1 MDEIFTRFDGSLLH
15 IKSASAQTQ
24 STPHRSPM
32 AGYRLTAAGH
42 PCIHNRMRNSRCV
55 RFSLL
60 LLLLG
65 YWIGFARENFAADK
79 LRISY
84 SAVNAT
90 QAFLW
95 VAQEKGI
102 FAKHGLE
109 GELLYINSGT
119 MNIAAL
125 VGGSVQIAGGGPV
138 SIEARL
144 RGIKLTILG
153 NPLPWLASN
162 LVVHPDIKAIPDL
175 AGKFAG
181 ISRFGSSTDQGFRF
195 LFRKNGL
202 NVDRDLKML
211 QMGGDSSRVA
221 ALKAGT
227 IQYTF
232 LGAAATDNA
241 RALGFRVLATAQQM
255 TIPFP
260 WTSVVVD
267 ESWLNKN
274 RELAYRYM
282 KCSTEAIV
290 TLKRNRADSERIIGK
305 YMKITDPKLVA
316 TEFEFVASLMPDYI
330 APTLDGI
337 KLILENFGKEY
348 PDAPRRDPK
357 EFVDGSIIERLKAE
371 RFVEGLK
378 S

>member
-1 MDEIFTRFDGSLLH
+1 MTNR
-15 IKSASAQTQ
+15 KSFSIT
-24 STPHRSPM
+24 
-32 AGYRLTAAGH
+32 LAALALAA
-42 PCIHNRMRNSRCV
+42 
-55 RFSLL
+55 F
-60 LLLLG
+60 LG
-65 YWIGFARENFAADK
+65 FVTDNFAADK

-95 VAQEKGI
+95 VALERGFFQ
-102 FAKHGLE
+102 KHGLE

-144 RGIKLTILG
+144 RGVKLTILG

-162 LVVHPDIKAIPDL
+162 LIVHPDIKGIPDL

-181 ISRFGSSTDQGFRF
+181 ISRFGSSTDQGFRY

-202 NVDRDLKML
+202 NVDKDLKML

-221 ALKAGT
+221 ALKTGT

-255 TIPFP
+255 AIPFP

-267 ESWLNKN
+267 ERWLNKN

-282 KCSTEAIV
+282 KCGTEAIV
-290 TLKRNRADSERIIGK
+290 YMKRNRADSERIIAK
-305 YMKITDPKLVA
+305 YMKINDPKLAA
-316 TEFEFVASLMPDYI
+316 TEFDFVASLMPDYI
-330 APTLDGI
+330 SPTLDGI

-348 PDAPRRDPK
+348 PDAPKRDPK
-357 EFVDGSIIERLKAE
+357 EFADSSIMDRLKQE
-371 RFVEGLK
+371 KFVENLRF
-378 S
+378 

>member
-1 MDEIFTRFDGSLLH
+1 MKNFVQSRLRPLAWSLIVITLAL
-15 IKSASAQTQ
+15 SS
-24 STPHRSPM
+24 
-32 AGYRLTAAGH
+32 Y
-42 PCIHNRMRNSRCV
+42 
-55 RFSLL
+55 
-60 LLLLG
+60 
-65 YWIGFARENFAADK
+65 ARGADK

-95 VAQEKGI
+95 VAQDRGI

-125 VGGSVQIAGGGPV
+125 VGGSVQVAGGGPV

-162 LVVHPDIKAIPDL
+162 LVVHPDIKGIPDL

-181 ISRFGSSTDQGFRF
+181 ISRFGSSTDQGFRY
-195 LFRKNGL
+195 LFRKNNL

-211 QMGGDSSRVA
+211 QMGGDTSRVA

-255 TIPFP
+255 AIPFP
-260 WTSVVVD
+260 WTSVVV
-267 ESWLNKN
+267 EENWLVKN

-282 KCSTEAIV
+282 KCATEAIIN
-290 TLKRNRADSERIIGK
+290 LKRNRGDSERIIGK
-305 YMKITDPKLVA
+305 YMKITDSKLIA
-316 TEFEFVASLMPDYI
+316 TEFDFVSALMPDYI
-330 APTLDGI
+330 APTLEGT

-357 EFVDGSIIERLKAE
+357 EFVDGSLIERLKQE
-371 RFVEGLK
+371 KFVENIRL
-378 S
+378 

>member
-1 MDEIFTRFDGSLLH
+1 MTTGITWKFLL
-15 IKSASAQTQ
+15 A
-24 STPHRSPM
+24 
-32 AGYRLTAAGH
+32 
-42 PCIHNRMRNSRCV
+42 
-55 RFSLL
+55 
-60 LLLLG
+60 
-65 YWIGFARENFAADK
+65 GFATLLFGVVSQVAAADK
-79 LRISY
+79 LRLSY
-84 SAVNAT
+84 SAINAT

-102 FAKHGLE
+102 FTKHGLE

-125 VGGSVQIAGGGPV
+125 VSGSVQIAGGGPV

-144 RGIKLTILG
+144 RGVKLLILG

-162 LVVHPDIKAIPDL
+162 LIVHPDIKGIPDL

-181 ISRFGSSTDQGFRF
+181 ISRFGSSTDQGFRY

-202 NVDRDLKML
+202 NVERDLKML
-211 QMGGDSSRVA
+211 QMGGDSSRIG

-232 LGAAATDNA
+232 LGAAATNQA
-241 RALGFRVLATAQQM
+241 RALGFRVMATAQQM
-255 TIPFP
+255 AIPFP

-267 ESWLNKN
+267 EGWLSKN
-274 RELAYRYM
+274 RDLAYRYM
-282 KCSTEAIV
+282 KCATESIV
-290 TLKRNRADSERIIGK
+290 NLKRNRADSERIIGK
-305 YMKITDPKLVA
+305 YMKISDPKLIA
-316 TEFEFVASLMPDYI
+316 TEFDFVSSLMPDYL
-330 APTLDGI
+330 APTLDGL

-357 EFVDGSIIERLKAE
+357 EFTDGSFSERLKQE
-371 RFVEGLK
+371 RFVESLK
-378 S
+378 Q

>member
-1 MDEIFTRFDGSLLH
+1 MNESIYLRIVFTILALL
-15 IKSASAQTQ
+15 SANLAVPTE
-24 STPHRSPM
+24 
-32 AGYRLTAAGH
+32 G
-42 PCIHNRMRNSRCV
+42 
-55 RFSLL
+55 
-60 LLLLG
+60 
-65 YWIGFARENFAADK
+65 ADK

-84 SAVNAT
+84 SAINAT

-125 VGGSVQIAGGGPV
+125 VGGSVQVAGGGPV

-144 RGIKLTILG
+144 RGVKLTILG

-162 LVVHPDIKAIPDL
+162 LVVHPDIKSLADL
-175 AGKFAG
+175 PGKIAG
-181 ISRFGSSTDQGFRF
+181 ISRFGSSTDQGFRY
-195 LFRKNGL
+195 LFRRNGF
-202 NVDRDLKML
+202 NAEKDLKML
-211 QMGGDSSRVA
+211 QMGGDASRIG

-232 LGAAATDNA
+232 LGAAATHQA
-241 RALGFRVLATAQQM
+241 RAQGFRVLATAQQM
-255 TIPFP
+255 AIPFP

-267 ESWLNKN
+267 EAWLNKN
-274 RELAYRYM
+274 RDLAYRYL
-282 KCSTEAIV
+282 KCAAESIAY
-290 TLKRNRADSERIIGK
+290 LKRHRADSERIIAK
-305 YMKITDPKLVA
+305 YMKIPDPKLAGV
-316 TEFEFVASLMPDYI
+316 EFEFVSSLMPDYI
-330 APTLDGI
+330 APTIEGVR
-337 KLILENFGKEY
+337 LILENFGKEY

-357 EFVDGSIIERLKAE
+357 EFIDGSLIERLKQE

-378 S
+378 F

>member
-1 MDEIFTRFDGSLLH
+1 MINWRFIGTALVALALAVSFVA
-15 IKSASAQTQ
+15 AS
-24 STPHRSPM
+24 
-32 AGYRLTAAGH
+32 
-42 PCIHNRMRNSRCV
+42 
-55 RFSLL
+55 
-60 LLLLG
+60 
-65 YWIGFARENFAADK
+65 FAADK

-95 VAQEKGI
+95 VAQERGI

-125 VGGSVQIAGGGPV
+125 LGGSVQIAGGGPV

-162 LVVHPDIKAIPDL
+162 LVVHPDIKGIPDL
-175 AGKFAG
+175 PGKLAG
-181 ISRFGSSTDQGFRF
+181 ISRFGSSTDQGFRY

-221 ALKAGT
+221 ALKTGT

-255 TIPFP
+255 AIPFP
-260 WTSVVVD
+260 WTSVVV
-267 ESWLNKN
+267 EETWLNKN

-290 TLKRNRADSERIIGK
+290 ALKRNRADSERIISK
-305 YMKITDPKLVA
+305 YMKINDPKLAA
-316 TEFEFVASLMPDYI
+316 TEFDFVASLMPDYI
-330 APTLDGI
+330 TPTLEGT

-357 EFVDGSIIERLKAE
+357 EFVDSSIMDRLKNE
-371 RFVEGLK
+371 QFVEGLK
-378 S
+378 Y

>member
-1 MDEIFTRFDGSLLH
+1 MIIEHCSRVVLIVASITAFGFGSTVH
-15 IKSASAQTQ
+15 S
-24 STPHRSPM
+24 
-32 AGYRLTAAGH
+32 
-42 PCIHNRMRNSRCV
+42 
-55 RFSLL
+55 
-60 LLLLG
+60 
-65 YWIGFARENFAADK
+65 ADK
-79 LRISY
+79 LRVSY

-95 VAQEKGI
+95 VALERGF

-144 RGIKLTILG
+144 RGVKLTILG

-162 LVVHPDIKAIPDL
+162 LIVHPDIKGIPDL

-181 ISRFGSSTDQGFRF
+181 ISRFGSSTDQGFRY

-221 ALKAGT
+221 ALKSGT

-255 TIPFP
+255 AIPFP

-267 ESWLNKN
+267 ESWLGKN
-274 RELAYRYM
+274 RELAYRYL
-282 KCSTEAIV
+282 KCGTEAIV
-290 TLKRNRADSERIIGK
+290 YMKRNRADSERIISK
-305 YMKITDPKLVA
+305 YMKINDAKLAA
-316 TEFEFVASLMPDYI
+316 TEFDFVASLMPDYI
-330 APTLDGI
+330 SPTLDGI

-357 EFVDGSIIERLKAE
+357 EFADGSLIDRLKE
-371 RFVEGLK
+371 EKFVDGLK

>member
-1 MDEIFTRFDGSLLH
+1 MINRKFHLALLVLLAF
-15 IKSASAQTQ
+15 ILPAS
-24 STPHRSPM
+24 H
-32 AGYRLTAAGH
+32 AAG
-42 PCIHNRMRNSRCV
+42 
-55 RFSLL
+55 
-60 LLLLG
+60 
-65 YWIGFARENFAADK
+65 ADK

-95 VAQEKGI
+95 VAQDRGI

-125 VGGSVQIAGGGPV
+125 LGGSVQIAGGGPV
-138 SIEARL
+138 SIEGRL

-162 LVVHPDIKAIPDL
+162 LVVHPDIKGIPDL

-181 ISRFGSSTDQGFRF
+181 ISRFGSSTDQGFRY

-227 IQYTF
+227 VQYTF

-241 RALGFRVLATAQQM
+241 RALGFRVLSTAQQM
-255 TIPFP
+255 AIPFP
-260 WTSVVVD
+260 WTSVVVE
-267 ESWLNKN
+267 ESWLGKN

-282 KCSTEAIV
+282 KCATEAVV
-290 TLKRNRADSERIIGK
+290 TLKRNRTDSERIIAK
-305 YMKITDPKLVA
+305 YMKITDPKLIA
-316 TEFEFVASLMPDYI
+316 TEFDFVSSLMPDYM

-337 KLILENFGKEY
+337 KVILENFGKEY
-348 PDAPRRDPK
+348 PDAPKRDPK
-357 EFVDGSIIERLKAE
+357 EFADSSIIERLKQEKFAE
-371 RFVEGLK
+371 SLK
-378 S
+378 F

>member
-1 MDEIFTRFDGSLLH
+1 MQAVMKNPL
-15 IKSASAQTQ
+15 AA
-24 STPHRSPM
+24 
-32 AGYRLTAAGH
+32 RLKAVG
-42 PCIHNRMRNSRCV
+42 
-55 RFSLL
+55 LL
-60 LLLLG
+60 LLLAAASATPTL
-65 YWIGFARENFAADK
+65 AADK

-84 SAVNAT
+84 SAINST

-95 VAQEKGI
+95 VAQERG
-102 FAKHGLE
+102 FFTKHGLE

-144 RGIKLTILG
+144 RGIKLLILG
-153 NPLPWLASN
+153 NPLPVLASN
-162 LVVHPDIKAIPDL
+162 LIAHPDIKSIPDM
-175 AGKFAG
+175 AGKIAG
-181 ISRFGSSTDQGFRF
+181 ISRFGSSTDQGFRY

-202 NVDRDLKML
+202 NVERDLKML

-255 TIPFP
+255 AIPFP

-267 ESWLNKN
+267 EGWLNKN
-274 RELAYRYM
+274 RDIAYRYL
-282 KCSTEAIV
+282 KCGIEAV
-290 TLKRNRADSERIIGK
+290 VYMKRNRAESERIIGK
-305 YMKITDPKLVA
+305 YMKITDPKLIA
-316 TEFEFVASLMPDYI
+316 TEFEFVSSLMPDYI
-330 APTLDGI
+330 APTLEGI
-337 KLILENFGKEY
+337 RLILENFGKEY

-357 EFVDGSIIERLKAE
+357 EFIDSSIIDRVRQEK
-371 RFVEGLK
+371 FVESLK
-378 S
+378 Y

>member
-1 MDEIFTRFDGSLLH
+1 MTNRKLFPIGLAAL
-15 IKSASAQTQ
+15 AL
-24 STPHRSPM
+24 
-32 AGYRLTAAGH
+32 AG
-42 PCIHNRMRNSRCV
+42 
-55 RFSLL
+55 FF
-60 LLLLG
+60 
-65 YWIGFARENFAADK
+65 GFATQNFAADK

-95 VAQEKGI
+95 VALDKGI

-125 VGGSVQIAGGGPV
+125 LGGSVQIAGGGPV

-144 RGIKLTILG
+144 RGVKLTILG

-162 LVVHPDIKAIPDL
+162 LVVHPDIKGIPDL
-175 AGKFAG
+175 PGKLAG
-181 ISRFGSSTDQGFRF
+181 ISRFGSSTDQGFRY

-221 ALKAGT
+221 ALKTGT

-255 TIPFP
+255 AIPFP
-260 WTSVVVD
+260 WTSVVV
-267 ESWLNKN
+267 EETWLNKN

-282 KCSTEAIV
+282 KAGTEAIV
-290 TLKRNRADSERIIGK
+290 ALKRNRADSERIISK
-305 YMKITDPKLVA
+305 YMKINDPKLAA
-316 TEFEFVASLMPDYI
+316 TEFDFVASLMPDYI
-330 APTLDGI
+330 SPTLDGI

-348 PDAPRRDPK
+348 PDAPKRDPK
-357 EFVDGSIIERLKAE
+357 EFADSSIMDRLKQE
-371 RFVEGLK
+371 KFVEGLK
-378 S
+378 F

>member
-1 MDEIFTRFDGSLLH
+1 MKTPTYPIALIVAALLATFGLPAKVH
-15 IKSASAQTQ
+15 S
-24 STPHRSPM
+24 
-32 AGYRLTAAGH
+32 
-42 PCIHNRMRNSRCV
+42 
-55 RFSLL
+55 
-60 LLLLG
+60 
-65 YWIGFARENFAADK
+65 ADK

-95 VAQEKGI
+95 VALERG
-102 FAKHGLE
+102 FFPKHGLE

-144 RGIKLTILG
+144 RGVKLTILG

-162 LVVHPDIKAIPDL
+162 LIVHPDIKGIPDL

-181 ISRFGSSTDQGFRF
+181 ISRFGSSTDQGFRY

-202 NVDRDLKML
+202 NVDKDLKML

-221 ALKAGT
+221 ALKTGT

-255 TIPFP
+255 AIPFP

-282 KCSTEAIV
+282 KCGTEAIV
-290 TLKRNRADSERIIGK
+290 YMKRNRADSERIIAK
-305 YMKITDPKLVA
+305 YMKINDPKLAA
-316 TEFEFVASLMPDYI
+316 TEFDFVASLMPDYI
-330 APTLDGI
+330 SPTLDGI

-357 EFVDGSIIERLKAE
+357 EFADGSIMDRLKQE
-371 RFVEGLK
+371 KFVEGLK
-378 S
+378 F

>member
-1 MDEIFTRFDGSLLH
+1 MKKMKALISFFFALFFT
-15 IKSASAQTQ
+15 Q
-24 STPHRSPM
+24 
-32 AGYRLTAAGH
+32 GYSCAELD
-42 PCIHNRMRNSRCV
+42 
-55 RFSLL
+55 
-60 LLLLG
+60 
-65 YWIGFARENFAADK
+65 AADK

-95 VAQEKGI
+95 VAQEKNF

-162 LVVHPDIKAIPDL
+162 LVGHPDIKAIPDL
-175 AGKFAG
+175 AGKLAG
-181 ISRFGSSTDQGFRF
+181 ISRFGSSTDQGFRY
-195 LFRKNGL
+195 LFRKNNL

-221 ALKAGT
+221 AMKAGT

-232 LGAAATDNA
+232 LGAAATDSA

-255 TIPFP
+255 AIPFP

-267 ESWLNKN
+267 EGWLNRN

-282 KCSTEAIV
+282 KCGTEAIV
-290 TLKRNRADSERIIGK
+290 YLKRNRADSERIISK
-305 YMKITDPKLVA
+305 YMKSTTRSRHGVRLRRVADAGLHHADPRRHQADFRKL
-316 TEFEFVASLMPDYI
+316 
-330 APTLDGI
+330 
-337 KLILENFGKEY
+337 GKEY
-348 PDAPRRDPK
+348 PDAPKRDPK
-357 EFVDGSIIERLKAE
+357 EFVDSSIMDRLKNE

-378 S
+378 Y

>member
-1 MDEIFTRFDGSLLH
+1 MTKARLFR
-15 IKSASAQTQ
+15 IKLAALAL
-24 STPHRSPM
+24 
-32 AGYRLTAAGH
+32 AG
-42 PCIHNRMRNSRCV
+42 
-55 RFSLL
+55 FF
-60 LLLLG
+60 
-65 YWIGFARENFAADK
+65 GFATENIAADK

-95 VAQEKGI
+95 VALDRGI

-125 VGGSVQIAGGGPV
+125 LGGSVQIAGGGPV

-144 RGIKLTILG
+144 RGVKLTILG

-162 LVVHPDIKAIPDL
+162 LVVHPDIKGIPDL
-175 AGKFAG
+175 PGKLAG
-181 ISRFGSSTDQGFRF
+181 ISRFGSSTDQGFRY

-221 ALKAGT
+221 ALKTGT
-227 IQYTF
+227 IHYTF

-255 TIPFP
+255 AIPFP
-260 WTSVVVD
+260 WTSVVV
-267 ESWLNKN
+267 EETWLNKN
-274 RELAYRYM
+274 RDLAYRYM
-282 KCSTEAIV
+282 KAGTEAIV
-290 TLKRNRADSERIIGK
+290 TLKRNRADSERIISK
-305 YMKITDPKLVA
+305 YMKINDPKLA
-316 TEFEFVASLMPDYI
+316 AIEFDFVASLMPDYI
-330 APTLDGI
+330 APTFDGI

-348 PDAPRRDPK
+348 PDAPKRDPK
-357 EFVDGSIIERLKAE
+357 EFADGSIIDRLKQE
-371 RFVEGLK
+371 KFVENLK
-378 S
+378 F

>member
-1 MDEIFTRFDGSLLH
+1 MINRKLHLVLLTLFALVAP
-15 IKSASAQTQ
+15 AS
-24 STPHRSPM
+24 H
-32 AGYRLTAAGH
+32 AAG
-42 PCIHNRMRNSRCV
+42 
-55 RFSLL
+55 
-60 LLLLG
+60 
-65 YWIGFARENFAADK
+65 ADK

-95 VAQEKGI
+95 VAQDRGI

-125 VGGSVQIAGGGPV
+125 LGGSVQIAGGGPV

-162 LVVHPDIKAIPDL
+162 LVVHPDIKGIPDL

-181 ISRFGSSTDQGFRF
+181 ISRFGSSTDQGFRY
-195 LFRKNGL
+195 LFRRAGL

-221 ALKAGT
+221 ALKSGT

-241 RALGFRVLATAQQM
+241 RALGFRVLSTAQQM
-255 TIPFP
+255 AIPFP
-260 WTSVVVD
+260 WTSVVV
-267 ESWLNKN
+267 EETWLSKN
-274 RELAYRYM
+274 RDLAYRYM
-282 KCSTEAIV
+282 KCATEAIV

-305 YMKITDPKLVA
+305 YMKISDPKLMA
-316 TEFEFVASLMPDYI
+316 TEFDFVASLMPDYI
-330 APTLDGI
+330 APTLEGT

-348 PDAPRRDPK
+348 PDAPKRDPK
-357 EFVDGSIIERLKAE
+357 EFVDGSIIERLKQEKFA
-371 RFVEGLK
+371 EGLK
-378 S
+378 F

>member
-1 MDEIFTRFDGSLLH
+1 MSNRSYSL
-15 IKSASAQTQ
+15 I
-24 STPHRSPM
+24 
-32 AGYRLTAAGH
+32 RLVALTLLPLAVTAK
-42 PCIHNRMRNSRCV
+42 I
-55 RFSLL
+55 
-60 LLLLG
+60 
-65 YWIGFARENFAADK
+65 EAADK

-95 VAQEKGI
+95 VAQEKGF

-125 VGGSVQIAGGGPV
+125 LGGSVQIAGGGPV

-144 RGIKLTILG
+144 RGVKLLILG
-153 NPLPWLASN
+153 NPLPVLASN
-162 LVVHPDIKAIPDL
+162 LVVHPDIKGIPDL
-175 AGKFAG
+175 PGKFAG
-181 ISRFGSSTDQGFRF
+181 ISRFGSSTDQGFRY
-195 LFRKNGL
+195 LFRKNNL

-221 ALKAGT
+221 AMKAGT

-232 LGAAATDNA
+232 LGAAATDQA
-241 RALGFRVLATAQQM
+241 RTLGFRVLATAQQM
-255 TIPFP
+255 AIPFP

-267 ESWLNKN
+267 ENWLGKN
-274 RELAYRYM
+274 RELAYRYL
-282 KCSTEAIV
+282 KCATESIV
-290 TLKRNRADSERIIGK
+290 YMKRNRSDSERIISK
-305 YMKITDPKLVA
+305 YMKITDAKFA
-316 TEFEFVASLMPDYI
+316 TTEFDFVSSLMPDYI
-330 APTLDGI
+330 SPTIEGT

-357 EFVDGSIIERLKAE
+357 EFIDGSLIERLKQEKFA
-371 RFVEGLK
+371 EGLK
-378 S
+378 Y

>member
-1 MDEIFTRFDGSLLH
+1 MKTRIHTTLLFCVILIALSLA
-15 IKSASAQTQ
+15 IKAHS
-24 STPHRSPM
+24 
-32 AGYRLTAAGH
+32 
-42 PCIHNRMRNSRCV
+42 
-55 RFSLL
+55 
-60 LLLLG
+60 
-65 YWIGFARENFAADK
+65 ADK

-84 SAVNAT
+84 SAINAT

-95 VAQEKGI
+95 VAQEKGF

-162 LVVHPDIKAIPDL
+162 LVVHPDIKGIPDL
-175 AGKFAG
+175 PGKLAG
-181 ISRFGSSTDQGFRF
+181 ISRFGSSTDQGFRY

-221 ALKAGT
+221 ALKTGT

-255 TIPFP
+255 AIPFP
-260 WTSVVVD
+260 WTSVVV
-267 ESWLNKN
+267 EETGLNQN

-282 KCSTEAIV
+282 
-290 TLKRNRADSERIIGK
+290 
-305 YMKITDPKLVA
+305 
-316 TEFEFVASLMPDYI
+316 
-330 APTLDGI
+330 
-337 KLILENFGKEY
+337 
-348 PDAPRRDPK
+348 
-357 EFVDGSIIERLKAE
+357 
-371 RFVEGLK
+371 
-378 S
+378 

>member
-1 MDEIFTRFDGSLLH
+1 MINRRFIGRALAGLVLAGSV
-15 IKSASAQTQ
+15 SFVATS
-24 STPHRSPM
+24 
-32 AGYRLTAAGH
+32 
-42 PCIHNRMRNSRCV
+42 
-55 RFSLL
+55 
-60 LLLLG
+60 
-65 YWIGFARENFAADK
+65 FAADK

-95 VAQEKGI
+95 VAQERGI

-125 VGGSVQIAGGGPV
+125 LGGSVQIAGGGPV

-162 LVVHPDIKAIPDL
+162 LVVHPDIKGIPDL
-175 AGKFAG
+175 PGKLAG
-181 ISRFGSSTDQGFRF
+181 ISRFGSSTDQGFRY

-221 ALKAGT
+221 ALKTGT

-255 TIPFP
+255 AIPFP
-260 WTSVVVD
+260 WTSVVV
-267 ESWLNKN
+267 EETWLNKN

-290 TLKRNRADSERIIGK
+290 TLKRNRADSERIISK
-305 YMKITDPKLVA
+305 YMKINDAKLAA
-316 TEFEFVASLMPDYI
+316 TEFDFVASLMPDYI
-330 APTLDGI
+330 TPTLEGT

-348 PDAPRRDPK
+348 PDAPKRDPK
-357 EFVDGSIIERLKAE
+357 EFVDSSIMDRLKNE

-378 S
+378 Y

>member
-1 MDEIFTRFDGSLLH
+1 MINRKLHLVLLTLFALVAP
-15 IKSASAQTQ
+15 AS
-24 STPHRSPM
+24 H
-32 AGYRLTAAGH
+32 AAG
-42 PCIHNRMRNSRCV
+42 
-55 RFSLL
+55 
-60 LLLLG
+60 
-65 YWIGFARENFAADK
+65 ADK

-95 VAQEKGI
+95 VAQDRGI

-125 VGGSVQIAGGGPV
+125 LGGSVQIAGGGPV
-138 SIEARL
+138 TIEARL

-162 LVVHPDIKAIPDL
+162 LVVHPDIKGIPDL

-181 ISRFGSSTDQGFRF
+181 ISRFGSSTDQGFRY
-195 LFRKNGL
+195 LFRRAGL

-221 ALKAGT
+221 ALKSGT

-241 RALGFRVLATAQQM
+241 RALGFRVLSTAQQM
-255 TIPFP
+255 AIPFP
-260 WTSVVVD
+260 WTSVVV
-267 ESWLNKN
+267 EETWLSKN
-274 RELAYRYM
+274 RDLAYRYM
-282 KCSTEAIV
+282 KCATEAIV

-305 YMKITDPKLVA
+305 YMKISDPKLMA
-316 TEFEFVASLMPDYI
+316 TEFDFVASLMPDYI
-330 APTLDGI
+330 APTLEGT

-348 PDAPRRDPK
+348 PDAPKRDPK
-357 EFVDGSIIERLKAE
+357 EFVDGSIIERLKQEKFA
-371 RFVEGLK
+371 EGLK
-378 S
+378 F

>member
-1 MDEIFTRFDGSLLH
+1 MNT
-15 IKSASAQTQ
+15 K
-24 STPHRSPM
+24 
-32 AGYRLTAAGH
+32 Y
-42 PCIHNRMRNSRCV
+42 
-55 RFSLL
+55 SLL
-60 LLLLG
+60 LWLAAAIALFGMTADL
-65 YWIGFARENFAADK
+65 AAADK

-95 VAQEKGI
+95 VAQEKNI

-109 GELLYINSGT
+109 GELLYINSGS

-153 NPLPWLASN
+153 NPLPVLASN
-162 LVVHPDIKAIPDL
+162 LVANPDIKGIPDL
-175 AGKFAG
+175 AGRVAG
-181 ISRFGSSTDQGFRF
+181 ISRFGSSTDQGFRYLF
-195 LFRKNGL
+195 FRKNGL

-211 QMGGDSSRVA
+211 QMGGDGSRVA
-221 ALKAGT
+221 ALKSGT

-241 RALGFRVLATAQQM
+241 RALGFRVMATAQQM
-255 TIPFP
+255 AIPFP

-267 ESWLNKN
+267 ENWLNKN

-282 KCSTEAIV
+282 KCATESTV
-290 TLKRNRADSERIIGK
+290 LLKRNRADSERIIGK
-305 YMKITDPKLVA
+305 YMKITDPKLIA
-316 TEFEFVASLMPDYI
+316 TEFEFVASLMPDYM

-337 KLILENFGKEY
+337 KVILENFGKEY

-357 EFVDGSIIERLKAE
+357 EFADGSIIERLKQE
-371 RFVEGLK
+371 RFAEGLK
-378 S
+378 Y